1 MTDVPVVM
9 VHGWAGSFRETWQEP
24 GWEALLNDI
33 GRTVV
38 GVDLLGHGTAAKP
51 HDPAAYADLSSS
63 VVDAVPTGMF
73 DAVGFSLGAMTLLR
87 LACAE
92 PSRFRRLVLMG
103 IGESIF
109 RHDTEATARIVAA
122 VEGSG
127 PADDIGTQVFA
138 HYASRPGQDPL
149 ALAAVF
155 KRPRGPELTPADLA
169 VITCP
174 VLVVIGDKDFSGPGE
189 TLAEAFP
196 NAKLVTLRNTDHFAT
211 TENFKAIDATLDFL
225 TDTPA

>member
-1 MTDVPVVM
+1 MSDVPVVM

-38 GVDLLGHGTAAKP
+38 GVDLLGHGTAPKP
-51 HDPAAYADLSSS
+51 HDPAAHADLSGRVSE
-63 VVDAVPTGMF
+63 AVPTGMF

-103 IGESIF
+103 VGESIF
-109 RHDTEATARIVAA
+109 HHDAEGTARIVAA
-122 VEGSG
+122 VEGTG

-138 HYASRPGQDPL
+138 QYANRPDQDSV

-155 KRPRGPELTPADLA
+155 KRPRGSQLTPADLA
-169 VITCP
+169 AVTCP
-174 VLVVIGDKDFSGPGE
+174 VLVIIGEKDFSGPGE
-189 TLAEAFP
+189 PLAEAFP

-211 TENFKAIDATLDFL
+211 TENFNAIDATLDFL
-225 TDTPA
+225 TDNPS